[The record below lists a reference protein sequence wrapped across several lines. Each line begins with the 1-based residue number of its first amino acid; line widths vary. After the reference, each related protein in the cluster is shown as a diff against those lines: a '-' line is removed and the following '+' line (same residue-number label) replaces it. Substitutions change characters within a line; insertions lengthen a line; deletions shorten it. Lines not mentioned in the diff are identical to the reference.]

1 MSSLYDDEAVDADRR
16 RRQRESRVTK
26 GRIPYRALSYY
37 IGHEVRVFARGN
49 PLLSH
54 PAIYEGRLAG
64 VFEDPAA
71 IILEDAHTLILD
83 RVPMEDHYHIVKKE
97 RIGAIF
103 IRIDEI
109 RHFEILTESEI

>member
-1 MSSLYDDEAVDADRR
+1 MSSLYDNETANADHRR
-16 RRQRESRVTK
+16 RRRENRVAA

-37 IGHEVRVFARGN
+37 IGREVRVFARDN
-49 PLLSH
+49 PLLGH

-64 VFEDPAA
+64 VFENPPAL
-71 IILEDAHTLILD
+71 ILEGAHTLILD
-83 RVPMEDHYHIVKKE
+83 RVPMEDHYHIVKKD

-109 RHFEILTESEI
+109 RHFEIIMEEEV